1 MSNIEKL
8 IKELCPDGVE
18 YKELKSVFEMR
29 NGYTPSKAKAEFW
42 EGGTIPWFRMEDIRE
57 NGNILSDS
65 AQHITPAA
73 VKGKLFPANSI
84 IVATSAT
91 IGEHA
96 LITVES
102 LANQRFTYLV
112 RRPEYEEKLDPKFVY
127 YYCYKLDEWCLDNTN
142 ISSFPSVDM
151 AKFAKFKIPI
161 PPLPVQREIVQILD
175 NFTEITE
182 KLTAELTA
190 RKKQYEYYRDTLLTF
205 GVHRGG
211 TFETKWRT
219 LGEVCGL
226 QAGKAIPAIEI
237 SPVQT
242 KEYSVPCYGGNGLR
256 GYVKTA
262 NQQGDKPLVGRQGAL
277 CGNVCYATGPYYAT
291 EHAVIVSDKGF
302 FNSRFLYHALVHAN
316 LNQYKTAGAQPGLS
330 VAKLEKVKIPVPEK
344 EIQDRI
350 AKVLDNFDAI
360 CSDLNIGLPAEIE
373 ARKKQYEYYRDM
385 LLTFAAADD
394 IILTDRQT
402 DRQTE
407 HN

>member
-1 MSNIEKL
+1 MKSGINTL
-8 IKELCPDGVE
+8 VLELCPNGAEKKPLTELAYYEKNRIPAQNVNENTYVGVE
-18 YKELKSVFEMR
+18 NLLPNKMGKTVAASTPKEGSVIQFFKDDILIGNIRPYLRKVWLAM
-29 NGYTPSKAKAEFW
+29 YD
-42 EGGTIPWFRMEDIRE
+42 GGTNGDVLAIHIVDTEQVLPKYLYYVLSSEDFFLYDIQNSKGAKMPR
-57 NGNILSDS
+57 GNKD
-65 AQHITPAA
+65 A
-73 VKGKLFPANSI
+73 VM
-84 IVATSAT
+84 
-91 IGEHA
+91 
-96 LITVES
+96 
-102 LANQRFTYLV
+102 QY
-112 RRPEYEEKLDPKFVY
+112 FV
-127 YYCYKLDEWCLDNTN
+127 
-142 ISSFPSVDM
+142 SV
-151 AKFAKFKIPI
+151 
-161 PPLPVQREIVQILD
+161 PPLPIQREIVRVLD
-175 NFTEITE
+175 NFT
-182 KLTAELTA
+182 ELTA

-205 GVHRGG
+205 GVHREG

-277 CGNVCYATGPYYAT
+277 CGNVCYATGSYYAT
-291 EHAVIVSDKGF
+291 EHAVVVSDKGF

-402 DRQTE
+402 E

>member
-1 MSNIEKL
+1 MSELNKL
-8 IKELCPDGVE
+8 ISEMCPNGVTFMRIGDIAEVGTGSSNGNEAIDGGLYPFFIRSQTVKTKNAYE
-18 YKELKSVFEMR
+18 YDEEAIIIP
-29 NGYTPSKAKAEFW
+29 G
-42 EGGTIPWFRMEDIRE
+42 EGGVGEIFHYVDGKYALHQRVYRIHFTKEDVLTKFAYYYMQAYFKPFIMKK
-57 NGNILSDS
+57 
-65 AQHITPAA
+65 A
-73 VKGKLFPANSI
+73 V
-84 IVATSAT
+84 SAT
-91 IGEHA
+91 VTSIRKPM
-96 LITVES
+96 IQDFS
-102 LANQRFTYLV
+102 
-112 RRPEYEEKLDPKFVY
+112 
-127 YYCYKLDEWCLDNTN
+127 
-142 ISSFPSVDM
+142 
-151 AKFAKFKIPI
+151 IPI
-161 PPLPVQREIVQILD
+161 PPLPVQREMVRVLD
-175 NFTEITE
+175 NFTERTAE
-182 KLTAELTA
+182 LTAELTA

-211 TFETKWRT
+211 TFEAKWRA

-256 GYVKTA
+256 GYVRTA
-262 NQQGDKPLVGRQGAL
+262 NQRGDKPLVGRQGAL
-277 CGNVCYATGPYYAT
+277 CGNVCYATGSYYTT
-291 EHAVIVSDKGF
+291 EHAVVVSDKGF

-402 DRQTE
+402 E